1 MDLIVP
7 TSSSSDATRETLH
20 GVKRPRDDE
29 TMDEPDEPQAK
40 RDKLGEE
47 LDQMCANH
55 PGSASTTVASTS
67 SASQAPVNVSPANG
81 PRNTGPGGSTAGL
94 ATGGAL
100 PLRIPRERPSPRVG
114 GAAGS
119 RGGIPE
125 ASEPASSSGDE
136 TEHSADGWRT

>member
-7 TSSSSDATRETLH
+7 TSSTSDATREALH

-29 TMDEPDEPQAK
+29 TMDEPHAK
-40 RDKLGEE
+40 RDKKRDELGEE
-47 LDQMCANH
+47 LDQMCADH
-55 PGSASTTVASTS
+55 PGPASTTVASTS
-67 SASQAPVNVSPANG
+67 SQAPVYVSPANG

-100 PLRIPRERPSPRVG
+100 PLRIPRERPSPRVS

-119 RGGIPE
+119 HGGIPE

-136 TEHSADGWRT
+136 REHSADGWRS